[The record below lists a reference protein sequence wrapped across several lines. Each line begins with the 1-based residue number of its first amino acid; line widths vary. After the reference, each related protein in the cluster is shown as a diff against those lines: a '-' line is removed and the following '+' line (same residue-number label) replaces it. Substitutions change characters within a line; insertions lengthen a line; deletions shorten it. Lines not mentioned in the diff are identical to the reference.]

1 MKQIKMFQEAVDEE
15 RLEEKVNDYLSQL
28 DSSYSVIDIKYN
40 VHLDSRGI
48 DIFTAMVIYEQ
59 H

>member
-1 MKQIKMFQEAVDEE
+1 MKQIKMFNEAVDEE

-40 VHLDSRGI
+40 VHLDSRCL

>member
-1 MKQIKMFQEAVDEE
+1 MKQIKMFKAFDEE
-15 RLEEKVNDYLSQL
+15 SLEERVNDYLSQL

-40 VHLDSRGI
+40 VNLNSIGT

>member
-1 MKQIKMFQEAVDEE
+1 MKQIKMFKEAVNEE
-15 RLEEKVNDYLSQL
+15 SLEEKVNDYLSQL

-40 VHLDSRGI
+40 VHLDSRGLN
-48 DIFTAMVIYEQ
+48 IFTAMVIYEQ

>member
-1 MKQIKMFQEAVDEE
+1 MKQIKMFREAVNKE